1 MEIKRCILLKWFVV
15 RGKKMNKLLATTL
28 SCLSVISHADIY
40 VCESKISE
48 EILAPNVLTGNYL
61 TKDITKYFVADSETG
76 VRESNGNKHINEP
89 CQISDEFLI
98 CMSVYDGVGMN
109 SFAIDT
115 KNYTFTYVEQN
126 YRTRISSYYGT
137 CIKGS

>member
-1 MEIKRCILLKWFVV
+1 
-15 RGKKMNKLLATTL
+15 MNKLTMATL
-28 SCLSVISHADIY
+28 SCFSVAAYADIY
-40 VCESKISE
+40 VCESEISE
-48 EILAPNVLTGNYL
+48 EIVAPNVLTGNYIN
-61 TKDITKYFVADSETG
+61 KEVTKYFVVDSETG
-76 VRESNGNKHINEP
+76 VRESNGNKHTDMP

-98 CMSVYDGVGMN
+98 CMSIYDEVGMN

-126 YRTRISSYYGT
+126 YRTRVSSYYGT

>member
-1 MEIKRCILLKWFVV
+1 
-15 RGKKMNKLLATTL
+15 MNKLIIAAL
-28 SCLSVISHADIY
+28 SCFSIASRADIY
-40 VCESKISE
+40 VCESEISK
-48 EILAPNVLTGNYL
+48 EIVAPNVLTSNSVKKSV
-61 TKDITKYFVADSETG
+61 TKFFVVDSEIG
-76 VRESNGNKHINEP
+76 VRESNGNKHTDVP

-98 CMSVYDGVGMN
+98 CMSIYDEVGMN

-126 YRTRISSYYGT
+126 FRARVSSYYGK

>member
-1 MEIKRCILLKWFVV
+1 MEIKRCIFPRRLVIRK
-15 RGKKMNKLLATTL
+15 RIMNKLIATTL
-28 SCLSVISHADIY
+28 SFLSVASHADIY

-48 EILAPNVLTGNYL
+48 AILAPNVLTGNYL
-61 TKDITKYFVADSETG
+61 ARDITKYFVADSEMG

-89 CQISDEFLI
+89 CQISGEFLI
-98 CMSVYDGVGMN
+98 CMSIYDGVGMN

-115 KNYTFTYVEQN
+115 QNFTFTYVEQN

>member
-1 MEIKRCILLKWFVV
+1 
-15 RGKKMNKLLATTL
+15 MNKLIIAAL
-28 SCLSVISHADIY
+28 SCFSIASRADIY
-40 VCESKISE
+40 VCESEISE
-48 EILAPNVLTGNYL
+48 EIVAPNVLSSNSVKKSV
-61 TKDITKYFVADSETG
+61 TKFFVVDSEIG
-76 VRESNGNKHINEP
+76 VRESNGNKHTDVP

-98 CMSVYDGVGMN
+98 CMSIYDEVGMN

-126 YRTRISSYYGT
+126 FRARVSSYYGK

>member
-1 MEIKRCILLKWFVV
+1 MEIKRYIFPKWFVV
-15 RGKKMNKLLATTL
+15 RGKKMNKLITAAL
-28 SCLSVISHADIY
+28 SCFSVASYADIY

-61 TKDITKYFVADSETG
+61 TKDIIKYFVADSETG

>member
-1 MEIKRCILLKWFVV
+1 
-15 RGKKMNKLLATTL
+15 MNKLMIAVL
-28 SCLSVISHADIY
+28 SFFSFASRADIF
-40 VCESKISE
+40 VCESEISE
-48 EILAPNVLTGNYL
+48 EIVAPNILTSNYV
-61 TKDITKYFVADSETG
+61 KKSVTKYFVVDSEIG
-76 VRESNGNKHINEP
+76 VRESNGNKHTDVP

-98 CMSVYDGVGMN
+98 CMSIYDEVGMN

-126 YRTRISSYYGT
+126 FRARVSSYYGK

>member
-1 MEIKRCILLKWFVV
+1 MI
-15 RGKKMNKLLATTL
+15 AAL
-28 SCLSVISHADIY
+28 SFFSFASRADIF
-40 VCESKISE
+40 VCESEISE
-48 EILAPNVLTGNYL
+48 EIVAPNILTSNYV
-61 TKDITKYFVADSETG
+61 KKSVTKYFVVDSEIG
-76 VRESNGNKHINEP
+76 VRESNGNKHTDVP

-98 CMSVYDGVGMN
+98 CMSIYDQVGMN

-126 YRTRISSYYGT
+126 YRARVSSYYGK

>member
-1 MEIKRCILLKWFVV
+1 
-15 RGKKMNKLLATTL
+15 MNKLIIAAL
-28 SCLSVISHADIY
+28 SCFSIASRADIY
-40 VCESKISE
+40 VCESEISE
-48 EILAPNVLTGNYL
+48 EIVAPNVLTSNYVKKSV
-61 TKDITKYFVADSETG
+61 TKFFVVDSEIG
-76 VRESNGNKHINEP
+76 VRESNGNKHTDVP

-98 CMSVYDGVGMN
+98 CMSIYDEVGMN

-126 YRTRISSYYGT
+126 FRARVSSYYGK

>member
-1 MEIKRCILLKWFVV
+1 
-15 RGKKMNKLLATTL
+15 MNKLIIATF
-28 SCLSVISHADIY
+28 SCFSIASRADIY
-40 VCESKISE
+40 VCESEISE
-48 EILAPNVLTGNYL
+48 EIVAPNVLTSNYVKKSV
-61 TKDITKYFVADSETG
+61 TKFFVVDSEIG
-76 VRESNGNKHINEP
+76 VRESNGNKHTDVP

-98 CMSVYDGVGMN
+98 CMSIYDEVGMN

-126 YRTRISSYYGT
+126 FRARVSSYYGK

>member
-1 MEIKRCILLKWFVV
+1 
-15 RGKKMNKLLATTL
+15 MNKLMIAAL
-28 SCLSVISHADIY
+28 SFFSFASRADIF
-40 VCESKISE
+40 VCESEISE
-48 EILAPNVLTGNYL
+48 EIVAPNILTSNYV
-61 TKDITKYFVADSETG
+61 KKSVTKYFVVDSEIG
-76 VRESNGNKHINEP
+76 VRESNGNKHTDVP

-98 CMSVYDGVGMN
+98 CMSIYDEVGMN

-126 YRTRISSYYGT
+126 YRARVSSYYGK

>member
-1 MEIKRCILLKWFVV
+1 MEIKRCIFP
-15 RGKKMNKLLATTL
+15 RGLAIMRRIMKKLLATTL
-28 SCLSVISHADIY
+28 SCLSVASHADIY

-48 EILAPNVLTGNYL
+48 EIVAPNVLTGNYL

-76 VRESNGNKHINEP
+76 VRESNGNKHINKP

-98 CMSVYDGVGMN
+98 CMSIYDGVGVN

-126 YRTRISSYYGT
+126 YRTRISSYYGI

>member
-1 MEIKRCILLKWFVV
+1 
-15 RGKKMNKLLATTL
+15 MNKLIIAAL
-28 SCLSVISHADIY
+28 SCFSIASRADIY
-40 VCESKISE
+40 VCESEISE
-48 EILAPNVLTGNYL
+48 EIVAPNVLTGNYVKKSV
-61 TKDITKYFVADSETG
+61 TKFFVVDSEIG
-76 VRESNGNKHINEP
+76 VRESNGNKHTDAP

-98 CMSVYDGVGMN
+98 CMSIYDEVGMN

-126 YRTRISSYYGT
+126 FRARVSSYYGK

>member
-1 MEIKRCILLKWFVV
+1 
-15 RGKKMNKLLATTL
+15 MNKLLATTL
-28 SCLSVISHADIY
+28 SCLSVASHADIY

-48 EILAPNVLTGNYL
+48 EIVAPNVLKGNYL
-61 TKDITKYFVADSETG
+61 TKDIKKYFVADSETG

-98 CMSVYDGVGMN
+98 CMSIYDGVGVN

-126 YRTRISSYYGT
+126 YRTRISSYYGI

>member
-1 MEIKRCILLKWFVV
+1 
-15 RGKKMNKLLATTL
+15 MNKLMIAAL
-28 SCLSVISHADIY
+28 SFFSFASRADIF
-40 VCESKISE
+40 VCESEISE
-48 EILAPNVLTGNYL
+48 EIVAPNILTSNYV
-61 TKDITKYFVADSETG
+61 KKSVTKYFVVDSEIG
-76 VRESNGNKHINEP
+76 VRESNGNKHTDVP

-98 CMSVYDGVGMN
+98 CMSIYDQVGMN

-126 YRTRISSYYGT
+126 YRARVSSYYGK

>member
-1 MEIKRCILLKWFVV
+1 
-15 RGKKMNKLLATTL
+15 MNNLIIAAL
-28 SCLSVISHADIY
+28 SCFSIASRADIY
-40 VCESKISE
+40 VCESEISE
-48 EILAPNVLTGNYL
+48 EIVAPNVLTSNYVKKSV
-61 TKDITKYFVADSETG
+61 TKFFVVDSEIG
-76 VRESNGNKHINEP
+76 VRESNGNKHTDVP

-98 CMSVYDGVGMN
+98 CMSIYDEVGMN

-126 YRTRISSYYGT
+126 FRARVSSYYGK